1 MKEYK
6 AIIWDRSAES
16 VGIRTTV
23 WAKDSEEAVKAI
35 EKEFGSG
42 KIVSIWNE
50 EDAKK
55 LR

>member
-6 AIIWDRSAES
+6 AIIWDRAADF
-16 VGIRTTV
+16 VGIRITV
-23 WAKDSEEAVKAI
+23 WAKDSEEGRRKI
-35 EKEFGSG
+35 ESEFGSG
-42 KIVSIWNE
+42 KIVSILNG